1 MAEEV
6 QYKLGCRKDR
16 VDKRDWKITRMTVAQ
31 VADLPPSFDYTDK
44 MSPVGNQLSEG
55 TCVGFASVDGMKE
68 YQENEEWKE
77 YKDLSV
83 RYVYDNCKKI
93 DGYPNEEGTEVRLAM
108 KILCEK
114 GVCYESCWPY
124 IPGIPGEPCP
134 DADDQAKGF
143 IGDGYWRVDGP
154 DIIQAMKETLVAN
167 GPIVPGVIVFNGIFN
182 APGGVVPMPAE
193 GEKWVG
199 GHAICVVGYDDA
211 KKWFKFKN
219 SWGKTWGDGGYGYM
233 SYDYM
238 AEYLMDVW
246 CAHDKLGG
254 DKPTPPKWYDWIVN
268 FFRVLFSWFK
278 GKKA

>member
-1 MAEEV
+1 
-6 QYKLGCRKDR
+6 
-16 VDKRDWKITRMTVAQ
+16 
-31 VADLPPSFDYTDK
+31 
-44 MSPVGNQLSEG
+44 
-55 TCVGFASVDGMKE
+55 
-68 YQENEEWKE
+68 
-77 YKDLSV
+77 
-83 RYVYDNCKKI
+83 
-93 DGYPNEEGTEVRLAM
+93 
-108 KILCEK
+108 
-114 GVCYESCWPY
+114 
-124 IPGIPGEPCP
+124 
-134 DADDQAKGF
+134 
-143 IGDGYWRVDGP
+143 
-154 DIIQAMKETLVAN
+154 
-167 GPIVPGVIVFNGIFN
+167 
-182 APGGVVPMPAE
+182 MPAE